1 MRRSLVPFAV
11 AAVFLAGAVASAQE
25 GGESSAPVTVAEGG
39 DSSSSSSGEG
49 GGALRASGAFFDKN
63 DTTHRK
69 LMLSF
74 FLELPWGYY
83 FAGGFGFGVGARF
96 AIPIVKGG
104 FVPQINDSFWI
115 EFGADTGYYFHPLG
129 FSFGLTIP
137 AQAMYMVHLLKNF
150 AVYAKVSFGIH
161 FQAYSYSYCGVGAPC
176 ATFWPFFHGA
186 GGVGLVYNLS
196 DNFALR
202 AEVMSSGFYGGIA
215 FQF

>member
-1 MRRSLVPFAV
+1 MRRILASVAV
-11 AAVFLAGAVASAQE
+11 ASVLLAGAGAWAQE
-25 GGESSAPVTVAEGG
+25 DTAPVTVADTPSSETTTA
-39 DSSSSSSGEG
+39 DSG
-49 GGALRASGAFFDKN
+49 GGALHAKGALFDK
-63 DTTHRK
+63 DDATHRK
-69 LMLSF
+69 MMFSLF
-74 FLELPWGYY
+74 AEIPWYY
-83 FAGGFGFGVGARF
+83 TFAGFALGAGARF

-104 FVPQINDSFWI
+104 FVPAINDSFWI